1 MTPNPERND
10 LIRELLNSDELDKIT
25 NDEEQL
31 HLLLEKTI
39 SENTNSVSK
48 DRLTIGQRIS
58 DKVASVAGSWS
69 FIIGFLVILILWI
82 VLNSIALLN
91 HADPYPYILLN
102 LILSCIAALQAPI
115 IMMSQN
121 RQDAKDRMR
130 SENDYKVNLKAEII
144 LEDLHRKIDTLL
156 LNQVD
161 LQKRLSRLES
171 PEANRPEVSAK
182 P

>member
-1 MTPNPERND
+1 MTEKQDRSD
-10 LIRELLNSDELDKIT
+10 LIRELLNQDELDKIT
-25 NDEEQL
+25 SEEERL
-31 HLLLEKTI
+31 HLLLEKTV
-39 SENTNSVSK
+39 SEDVNSVNQ
-48 DRLTIGQRIS
+48 DRLTVGQRIS

-69 FIIGFLVILILWI
+69 FIIGFIVILALWI
-82 VLNSIALLN
+82 ALNSIALWN

-161 LQKRLSRLES
+161 LKKSISVLES
-171 PEANRPEVSAK
+171 QADSPVQK
-182 P
+182 